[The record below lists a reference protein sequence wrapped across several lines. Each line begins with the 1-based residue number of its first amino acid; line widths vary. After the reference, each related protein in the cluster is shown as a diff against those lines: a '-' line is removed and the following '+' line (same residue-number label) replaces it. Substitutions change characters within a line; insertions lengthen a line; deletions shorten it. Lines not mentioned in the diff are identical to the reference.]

1 MALGVSCRKSSER
14 LPILALTKVRTV
26 RSFVDKRL
34 DSKEHFDDM
43 MQILIESGV
52 SREQLIQQTL
62 IAV

>member
-1 MALGVSCRKSSER
+1 M
-14 LPILALTKVRTV
+14 